1 MWIIVRRDYLC
12 DLGAAIS
19 KAADSL
25 RFGSQALSR
34 FSETSGV
41 LFRKLRRYLIR
52 QVVQDADAVLCGL
65 QSRNIDIYQI
75 KYSLASSLI
84 TYVDTTY

>member
-1 MWIIVRRDYLC
+1 MWIIVRGDYLC

-25 RFGSQALSR
+25 WFGSQGLSR
-34 FSETSGV
+34 FWETSGV
-41 LFRKLRRYLIR
+41 LFRKLCRYLIR
-52 QVVQDADAVLCGL
+52 QIVQDADAVLCGL
-65 QSRNIDIYQI
+65 QSRNIDKYQI

-84 TYVDTTY
+84 TYIYTTY